1 MTSVTAVSSMHEEVH
16 EGANQKR
23 YVDESTQ
30 DVCPVL
36 GKEQHAG
43 DRQKADQDEA
53 RRRGK
58 KTASRLIAVARVVML
73 RHGFLLFD
81 DETSAELALLILAG

>member
-1 MTSVTAVSSMHEEVH
+1 MTSVTAMSSMHEEVH

-23 YVDESTQ
+23 YVDESAQ
-30 DVCPVL
+30 DVCPML
-36 GKEQHAG
+36 GKQEQAG

-58 KTASRLIAVARVVML
+58 KTTSRLIAVA
-73 RHGFLLFD
+73 
-81 DETSAELALLILAG
+81 